1 MINLALAYDDG
12 RLGVMQYCGEDASDT
27 AIEKTIAKLEDR
39 PAGWRRITSDEADAI
54 RAARPPRVETE
65 YQPSSEPVSPTFVAI
80 LQRENDELKDRL
92 AAVEDKFDRFLAGAR
107 EEYER
112 IKSEEAQT

>member
-1 MINLALAYDDG
+1 MIHIALAYDDG
-12 RLGVMQYCGEDASDT
+12 RLGVMQWFGQDEDAE
-27 AIEKTIAKLEDR
+27 IEKGIGKMTDR
-39 PAGWRRITSDEADAI
+39 PMGWRRITSDEADAI